1 MITTTYKWKCF
12 LAAASSESA
21 DGAAAPRTTGSPG
34 GRRGAKH
41 EHVRNRAPHSSVQP
55 PFKAASISLQMSLT
69 LAQVSALLANRRV
82 QAALAALTVVGL
94 AAGTRLALRARF
106 AALSAIV
113 TTKHASIG
121 AFDCSSQQRPKHM
134 PDTVITA
141 SILEPTKA
149 PVFYDSFE
157 LRVPLSTLPLA
168 LRSDAGSLLTAY
180 LRHSLPRFAVTPQGW
195 MLRLV
200 AQLLGNAQAGATT
213 PSQIMAL
220 DLLPGDTILGAC
232 IVDCRDTSADGI
244 SARLQLRMRDPWR
257 SEVNSGTGGALM
269 FAVTFKHGASLGGQG
284 DSDTALFETTT
295 VMWSSDHVRA
305 PMPMSSPLAAWVHAL
320 TAMTLLVDPVRE
332 LANAGAR
339 EAAAFQSIKE
349 L

>member
-1 MITTTYKWKCF
+1 MKVERR
-12 LAAASSESA
+12 AASVS
-21 DGAAAPRTTGSPG
+21 
-34 GRRGAKH
+34 
-41 EHVRNRAPHSSVQP
+41 
-55 PFKAASISLQMSLT
+55 FQMNVT
-69 LAQVSALLANRRV
+69 LANVSALLVDTRV
-82 QAALAALTVVGL
+82 QAALAALAVVGL

-141 SILEPTKA
+141 SILDPTKA

-157 LRVPLSTLPLA
+157 LRVPLSTLPRA
-168 LRSDAGSLLTAY
+168 LRTDAGPLLTAY
-180 LRHSLPRFAVTPQGW
+180 LRHSLPRFAAMPQGW

-200 AQLLGNAQAGATT
+200 AQFLGHAHAGATT

-220 DLLPGDTILGAC
+220 SLLPGDTILGAF
-232 IVDCRDTSADGI
+232 IVTCRDAAADGF
-244 SARLQLRMRDPWR
+244 SARLQMRMRDPWR
-257 SEVNSGTGGALM
+257 SDDTRSTGGALM
-269 FAVTFKHGASLGGQG
+269 FAVTIEHGASGQD
-284 DSDTALFETTT
+284 DSGTALFETTT

-320 TAMTLLVDPVRE
+320 TAMTLLVDPV
-332 LANAGAR
+332 GC
-339 EAAAFQSIKE
+339 S
-349 L
+349 